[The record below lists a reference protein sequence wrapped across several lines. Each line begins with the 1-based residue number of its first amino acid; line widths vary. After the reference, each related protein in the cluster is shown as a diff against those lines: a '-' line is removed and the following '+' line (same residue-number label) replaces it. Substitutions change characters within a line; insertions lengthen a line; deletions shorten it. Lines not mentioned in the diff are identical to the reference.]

1 MILLSLLG
9 SLLPLVIFGGIIWAI
24 VRAVKSRSE
33 NQPGESDNSLRR
45 FFLYVLLYGAFV
57 AVITGLMSL
66 ASALFPDGQVIARS
80 SSTDI
85 ARGLALVIV
94 GAPVYWMVF
103 RLIENAFVADAEEK
117 RRLGWST
124 YLNAAIGT
132 SLIGAIVSF
141 TQLIT
146 AVVGSDSVRTV
157 TIADAALWSAAWAIH
172 WYVLIPRH
180 GIRTDTHLAIGS
192 TIGLGI
198 TATGIGL
205 VVDAGLDAAYAAMFL
220 DQTAGPGV
228 RDVLDLP
235 VALAVVGFAVWTIY
249 WLTRYFGE
257 IRSTLWHTYV
267 VLAGVL
273 AGLITAVVGGAVVV
287 GTTLQWWFGT
297 PDADSAAEHFSSMPG
312 ALAALLVG
320 GGVWWYHRAV
330 LHAGGTPERTE
341 PMRIHDYAAAAVG
354 LVAALVGLTTIF
366 VALLEALTAPSST
379 ASVRPENTLV
389 LAVTAL
395 IVGGPLWWVMWS
407 RTERLGDAEKASASR
422 RTYVVGILGMSAITA
437 AVSLAI
443 VLFVFLEDTLDGIL
457 GARTV
462 YDFRVALALLVSLGG
477 VAWYHFQVRRR
488 DEDVA
493 PRVDDV
499 VIGPK
504 NILVVGGDTQ
514 LLDELAERT
523 KARVSHWT
531 RLDEAAD
538 SSAVDVDALIDQ
550 LTGLSGDQVM
560 VVLDGGRPQVI
571 PYRR

>member
-1 MILLSLLG
+1 MIFLSLLG
-9 SLLPLVIFGGIIWAI
+9 SLIPLVIFGGIIWAI
-24 VRAVKSRSE
+24 VKAVQSRSD
-33 NQPGESDNSLRR
+33 NQPDESDNSLRR

-57 AVITGLMSL
+57 SIITGLLSL
-66 ASALFPDGQVIARS
+66 ASALFPHGQVIARS
-80 SSTDI
+80 ASTDV

-94 GAPVYWMVF
+94 GVPVYWMVF
-103 RLIENAFVADAEEK
+103 RIIENAFATDAEEK

-132 SLIGAIVSF
+132 SLIGAIVTF
-141 TQLIT
+141 TQLI
-146 AVVGSDSVRTV
+146 ASIVGSDAVRAV
-157 TIADAALWSAAWAIH
+157 TIADAALWSGAWAIH
-172 WYVLIPRH
+172 WFVLISRH
-180 GIRTDTHLAIGS
+180 GIRTDAHLAIGS
-192 TIGLGI
+192 TIGLAI
-198 TATGIGL
+198 TATGFGL
-205 VVDAGLDAAYAAMFL
+205 IVDAGLDAAYEAMFL

-228 RDVLDLP
+228 RDVLDMP
-235 VALAVVGFAVWTIY
+235 VALGAVGLGVWTIY

-257 IRSTLWHTYV
+257 VRSTLWHTYV

-273 AGLITAVVGGAVVV
+273 AGLITAVIGGAVVI
-287 GTTLQWWFGT
+287 GTVLQWWFGSPGT
-297 PDADSAAEHFSSMPG
+297 DSASEHFLSIPG

-354 LVAALVGLTTIF
+354 LIAALVGLTTIF
-366 VALLEALTAPSST
+366 VALLEALTAPTS
-379 ASVRPENTLV
+379 AAGARPENTLV

-407 RTERLGDAEKASASR
+407 RTERLGDAEKTSASR

-457 GARTV
+457 GAATV

-477 VAWYHFQVRRR
+477 VAWYHFQIRQR
-488 DEDVA
+488 DAAVAPEPKDVA
-493 PRVDDV
+493 P
-499 VIGPK
+499 GPR

-514 LLDELAERT
+514 LLDELAGRT
-523 KARVSHWT
+523 SARVSHWT

-538 SSAVDVDALIDQ
+538 SSAVDVDALVER
-550 LTGLSGDQVM
+550 LAGHVGEQVM
-560 VVLDGGRPQVI
+560 VVLDGGQPQVI